1 MSERQNTRHYLTGYK
16 IPSKCQ
22 GTGLTLHVGKE
33 RQVQR
38 PDLDRDRAF
47 QVGLN
52 L

>member
-1 MSERQNTRHYLTGYK
+1 MRGRQNTGHHLTGYK

-38 PDLDRDRAF
+38 PHLDRDRVF
-47 QVGLN
+47 QVELN